1 MIWIF
6 NRKKQKVRVMEPE
19 TNFNQEYIAIKI
31 RKLEPNHVKLVTEN
45 KKVVEI
51 KTNYPMDILVEDL

>member
-1 MIWIF
+1 
-6 NRKKQKVRVMEPE
+6 MEPE